1 MGLDMYLE
9 ARKYVSKIDSK
20 ATTDYDNPVLTEDY
34 KKVVA
39 FFPDWATDLSGFAG
53 AEVSVNIGYWR
64 KANQIHNWFVE
75 NCADGEDD
83 CKPVGVSADELRS
96 LRATVEHL
104 LDNRNDSEALKLLAP
119 ASGFFFGS
127 TDIDEWYWADLE
139 RTVEILNKAIRLEED
154 EDCQI
159 IYQASW

>member
-64 KANQIHNWFVE
+64 KANQIHNWFVNE
-75 NCADGEDD
+75 CANGVDE
-83 CKPVGVSADELRS
+83 CQPIGVSADKLRS
-96 LRATVEHL
+96 LRATAEHL
-104 LDNRNDSEALKLLAP
+104 LENRDNSEALKLLAP

-139 RTVEILNKAIRLEED
+139 RTVEILNKAIRLDED
-154 EDCQI
+154 ENCQI

>member
-34 KKVVA
+34 KKVVE

-64 KANQIHNWFVE
+64 KANQIHNWFVNE
-75 NCADGEDD
+75 CAS
-83 CKPVGVSADELRS
+83 GVDECQPIGVNADKLRS

-104 LDNRNDSEALKLLAP
+104 LENRDNSEALKLLAP

-139 RTVEILNKAIRLEED
+139 RTVEILNKAIRLDED
-154 EDCQI
+154 ENCQI